1 MKRKTL
7 TLVLCLLATFALAS
21 IGFASWIIANP
32 ADINL
37 TDEGSFTVYNATD
50 STASISVTF
59 AGDKNSIIF
68 GKPTEDKIATIPDPW
83 LTMGSEMAEENLS
96 VSLTVSESN
105 DDYTGTL
112 VVYLYVDNETY
123 QKLEKAKTDKLINY
137 SDDLFQAVQIGSTT
151 YHGIKQETSNSTT
164 LNLAFTWGEKFGKT
178 NPYLHYNGGSY
189 DANAAET
196 LNSLLPL
203 NNIKFNVLIT
213 EAE

>member
-37 TDEGSFTVYNATD
+37 TDEGSFTVYDATD

-59 AGDKNSIIF
+59 AGGKKSIIF
-68 GKPTEDKIATIPDPW
+68 GKPTAEKIATIQDPW

-112 VVYLYVDNETY
+112 AVYLYVDNETY
-123 QKLEKAKTDKLINY
+123 QKLEKAKTDELINY
-137 SDDLFQAVQIGSTT
+137 SDDLFQEVQIGSKT

-164 LNLAFTWGEKFGKT
+164 LNLSFTWGEKFGST

-213 EAE
+213 EA